1 MLGHHWEPAE
11 GTCIDIRVKHASSEN
26 DSRMWLMEVRPRN
39 AEPFRV
45 ELGYPGFHENFR
57 GPDRGQTCQL
67 DCDVKRQDAK
77 WDLSDPALSWKTWRN
92 EKANDFKAE
101 LKARTWADQPGDQA
115 IPAAGGSPDVPAAQ
129 AMAPAPSPAPAPASP
144 AGPGAAMPAF
154 DSVQVISGADAG
166 TALNAIFGGQGA
178 DGLAAVQALKHAAD
192 PSTRLARLKALHDQ
206 GLVTDAEYGAQR
218 QKIIGSL

>member
-101 LKARTWADQPGDQA
+101 LKARPWADQPGDQA
-115 IPAAGGSPDVPAAQ
+115 IPAAGGSPDVPAVQ
-129 AMAPAPSPAPAPASP
+129 AMAQAPSPGHPDPGLPACFRPGEGRPRAVPAYRSRSA
-144 AGPGAAMPAF
+144 AGPEWTASAW
-154 DSVQVISGADAG
+154 SGWRCA
-166 TALNAIFGGQGA
+166 
-178 DGLAAVQALKHAAD
+178 
-192 PSTRLARLKALHDQ
+192 S
-206 GLVTDAEYGAQR
+206 
-218 QKIIGSL
+218 